1 MHPAIEAE
9 QAAFRAAQ
17 RNFPEVV
24 YMESGNKNITINS
37 HGGTNGTTCTVPRN
51 VTVEFA
57 VAEGELLTHNGY
69 GANAVPNNLNWRAGV
84 AEVA

>member
-1 MHPAIEAE
+1 
-9 QAAFRAAQ
+9 
-17 RNFPEVV
+17 
-24 YMESGNKNITINS
+24 MESGNRNITINS

-84 AEVA
+84 SEVA